1 VRAARVALHL
11 VRALL
16 AAAFLYR
23 FMTPSSRLAYRR
35 RWSRQLLDILAVR
48 LETGE
53 TDAPAGCLMVSN
65 HVSWL
70 DIFVIDAL
78 RPAAFVAKAE
88 IRAWPLIGW
97 LAGRNDTLFVDRG
110 RRLQVGRV
118 NEEIAARLLAGRD
131 VAVFPEGRTTDG
143 MRLLGFRAGLLQ
155 PAVATG
161 RPILPLALSYHDADG
176 CASRAPSFAE
186 TTLPQCFAAILA
198 CRSLTARLAPL
209 PPLAGA
215 GRSRR
220 ALADAAR
227 EAIATKLGLPP
238 GNRAPGTPPDPPA
251 GPPSAGLPTGIRNR
265 APADRA

>member
-1 VRAARVALHL
+1 VKPTPYPLRAVRALKVALHL
-11 VRALL
+11 VRAMLV
-16 AAAFLYR
+16 AALLYR
-23 FMTPSSRLAYRR
+23 RMGKRGELAFKQ

-48 LETGE
+48 LETGAA
-53 TDAPAGCLMVSN
+53 DAPAGCLIVSN

-70 DIFVIDAL
+70 DIFAIDAL
-78 RPAAFVAKAE
+78 RPAAFVAMEE
-88 IRAWPLIGW
+88 IRAWPLLGW

-110 RRLQVGRV
+110 RRLQVERI
-118 NEEIAARLLAGRD
+118 NEEIAARLLAGCD

-143 MRLLGFRAGLLQ
+143 MRLLEFQTALLQ

-161 RPILPLALSYHDADG
+161 RPVLPLALSYHDARG
-176 CASRAPSFAE
+176 GASRAPSFAE

-209 PPLAGA
+209 PPLASA

-227 EAIATKLGLPP
+227 EAIATRLGLLPE
-238 GNRAPGTPPDPPA
+238 NRAPGIPPDPPA
-251 GPPSAGLPTGIRNR
+251 
-265 APADRA
+265 